1 MSDFKN
7 DLKMLNWAN
16 ETLAHLTEVNTKVLR
31 AKVIEAEKEKPGSS
45 KNKESMSVVPT
56 YVLSS
61 MIKLLITDDPESD
74 LYRVAQILELLTSG
88 VSFPINV
95 SRAEMYESQL
105 DIFNHV
111 KKISDLMDETK
122 PLINDGED
130 FSPMGWVV
138 DKLLSEIGF
147 YEIFEEEEDSDD
159 DDDDDE
165 EDEAEAEESD
175 KKEPENKSESKPESK
190 TESKDET
197 KAESKSLDDIRDL
210 IGLLK
215 KLQEIDDKV
224 SEKWN
229 EYRRKHEEKD

>member
-31 AKVIEAEKEKPGSS
+31 AKVIEAENEKPGSS

-130 FSPMGWVV
+130 FSPMGWVI
-138 DKLLSEIGF
+138 DKLLSEAGF
-147 YEIFEEEEDSDD
+147 YEIFDD

-165 EDEAEAEESD
+165 EDEAEESD
-175 KKEPENKSESKPESK
+175 KKEPEDKTESKAESK
-190 TESKDET
+190 DESKAESKDESKDET
-197 KAESKSLDDIRDL
+197 KDESKSFDDLRDL

-224 SEKWN
+224 SEKLN
-229 EYRRKHEEKD
+229 DYRRKHEEKD